1 MIFRGF
7 VHGFL
12 LSIPPDRNDASQFH
26 SHACTAEWTEL
37 AKNPARRIQQR
48 GPRPIGCAPR
58 PILLLPPCATHYPK
72 EREGSTRRRCHHSL
86 FLVGLRL
93 GGHDGE
99 RDQRAVGNT
108 LGAIGP
114 QRIVHVQEI
123 QEERG
128 GDALV
133 AVVGTNGSSRRNT
146 AGSAAFSSRVGC
158 ISCPPKPW

>member
-1 MIFRGF
+1 MRYALPQRKEA
-7 VHGFL
+7 H
-12 LSIPPDRNDASQFH
+12 SQ
-26 SHACTAEWTEL
+26 
-37 AKNPARRIQQR
+37 
-48 GPRPIGCAPR
+48 
-58 PILLLPPCATHYPK
+58 
-72 EREGSTRRRCHHSL
+72 CHHSL

-108 LGAIGP
+108 LGAIDP

-133 AVVGTNGSSRRNT
+133 AVVERMVLHDEIQQVRGL
-146 AGSAAFSSRVGC
+146 FLESRVHLLPAEAMVDRRDARAEGVVLLDTEQVAVARELH
-158 ISCPPKPW
+158 